1 MLKKYINNILYF
13 ITKNSYNRYLIYFL
27 STNFITYFSTLTN
40 DLAVIKISLLIN
52 FIIAF
57 IGTLFFIKH
66 TLDTKITNLFIQN
79 ILSLISI
86 CLIGLIFLINFYLN
100 NLVINQIED
109 ISEIKNKNSKGY
121 THSHKTTHSHSPDGK
136 VIDTHTHKK
145 NNILEINYRILIRRL
160 TIISIL
166 YIVLVYA
173 INKSKVP

>member
-79 ILSLISI
+79 ILSIISI
-86 CLIGLIFLINFYLN
+86 CLIGLIFLINLYLN
-100 NLVINQIED
+100 NLVILPIRRYFNVQ
-109 ISEIKNKNSKGY
+109 NKNIK
-121 THSHKTTHSHSPDGK
+121 
-136 VIDTHTHKK
+136 
-145 NNILEINYRILIRRL
+145 RIY
-160 TIISIL
+160 SF
-166 YIVLVYA
+166 
-173 INKSKVP
+173 